1 MKIILITI
9 GLLAAVGVVIFS
21 YAVEAVNVGF
31 DLDGNIVQKDSIFK
45 IDLGDLGGGNN
56 TSTQGTDGP

>member
-1 MKIILITI
+1 M
-9 GLLAAVGVVIFS
+9 IFS